1 MIRLHQFIP
10 FVKVLDTELRIGCA
24 AVIVLDDGVA
34 DIDWIAGLDM
44 VEIVGHIK
52 GYGRYMMVRMRLLNE
67 LKLKMTAFSTHLA
80 SHAVVIYVI
89 GTEDRSRISRSER
102 LELLEDTKEFRRDLR
117 EIQQPV

>member
-52 GYGRYMMVRMRLLNE
+52 GYG
-67 LKLKMTAFSTHLA
+67 
-80 SHAVVIYVI
+80 
-89 GTEDRSRISRSER
+89 
-102 LELLEDTKEFRRDLR
+102 
-117 EIQQPV
+117 